1 MAPHQTRVIAERQEL
16 DTRLCALVLFITGP
30 VFETLGFDERSRLNR
45 QTRAMCDYREV
56 LDERIAAFNETT
68 AVEGASH
75 V

>member
-16 DTRLCALVLFITGP
+16 DTRLRALVEFIHSP
-30 VFETLGFDERSRLNR
+30 AFEALGHEEMARLNC
-45 QTRAMCDYREV
+45 QTRFMCNYREV
-56 LDERIAAFNETT
+56 LDERIAAFNETA